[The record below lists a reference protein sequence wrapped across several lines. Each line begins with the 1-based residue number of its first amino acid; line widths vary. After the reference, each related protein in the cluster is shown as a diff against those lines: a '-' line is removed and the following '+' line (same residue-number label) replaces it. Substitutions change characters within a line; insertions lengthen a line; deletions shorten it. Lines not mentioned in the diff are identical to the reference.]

1 MKYINTFND
10 GDTITGI
17 YLCRQRNTA
26 VTKNGKEYEN
36 IELADKSGT
45 IQGKI
50 WEPTSMGIG
59 DFSSYDYIEIHGR
72 VSLFNNALQIAV
84 DKAFKA
90 SEGSFDPADYVPVT
104 PFDRDAL
111 WNKVLSYIDSV
122 KTPCYNALLKKIFV
136 EDAEISEAFRKHS
149 AAKQVH
155 HGFIGGLMHHT
166 VMVCNICHFL
176 SLQYPKLNRDLLITA
191 ALLHDIGK
199 TRELSDFPRNDYT
212 DEGQLVG
219 HIIIGTAIIYE
230 KSKEVPDFPVIKKNE
245 LVHCI
250 LAHHGAYEYGSPKL
264 PALMEAIAL
273 THADNTDAKL
283 EIMNELFEANDSK
296 AEEWLGFNKFL
307 DSNIRKT
314 SK

>member
-1 MKYINTFND
+1 MRYINTFND
-10 GDTITGI
+10 GDNITGI
-17 YLCRQRNTA
+17 YLCKQRNSA

-50 WEPTSMGIG
+50 WDPGSMGIG
-59 DFSSYDYIEIHGR
+59 DFSVYDYIEIHGR
-72 VSLFNNALQIAV
+72 VSLFNGAMQISV
-84 DKAFKA
+84 DRAFKA
-90 SEGSFDPADYVPVT
+90 NEGSFDPADYVPVT
-104 PFDRDAL
+104 PKDRDML
-111 WNKVLSYIDSV
+111 WNTVLCYIDSIE
-122 KTPCYNALLKKIFV
+122 TPCYNALLKKIFI
-136 EDAEISEAFRKHS
+136 EDAEISESFRMHS

-155 HGFIGGLMHHT
+155 HGFIAGLMHHT
-166 VMVCNICHFL
+166 VMVANICDFL
-176 SLQYPKLNRDLLITA
+176 ASQYPKLNRDLLITA

-219 HIIIGTAIIYE
+219 HIVIGTAIIYE
-230 KSKEVPDFPVIKKNE
+230 KAKEIPDFPAIKKNE

-250 LAHHGAYEYGSPKL
+250 LAHHGEYEYGSPKL

-283 EIMNELFEANDSK
+283 EIMNELFEANEIKGD
-296 AEEWLGFNKFL
+296 EWLGFNKFL
-307 DSNIRKT
+307 SSNIRRT